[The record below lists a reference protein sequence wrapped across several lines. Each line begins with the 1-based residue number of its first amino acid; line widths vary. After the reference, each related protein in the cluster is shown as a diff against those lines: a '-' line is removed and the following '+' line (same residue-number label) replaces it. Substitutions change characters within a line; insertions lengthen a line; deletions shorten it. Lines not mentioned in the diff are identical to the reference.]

1 MAVIIEIRK
10 LGELLLSQIIHVA
23 EATLAFLPSLIAA
36 SLAVLFGWILA
47 KVLQYLI
54 NYVLEAVKFDE
65 LLAAGPINHK
75 VFESA
80 GLKVSLSQLLG
91 TVVFWATF
99 FFFGLAPA
107 ADMVNLRSGRVLIEQ
122 VIGFLPE
129 VFGALLVL
137 AAAFLIAGLLRNIF
151 LAVMAPSNLGFLQA
165 SSWFIYAIII
175 VLGFGLALNVLS
187 VAGSLV
193 LDRFLVSVL
202 LGAAALGLALAAAIG
217 FGLGARDVFGAIIA
231 GYQIR
236 DSLAVGD
243 RISIDDYSGVVEQI
257 GLGAVQLR
265 DAERI
270 ISIPNHV
277 FFQKVIL
284 KKREEQKKAA

>member
-10 LGELLLSQIIHVA
+10 LGELLLAQIIHVA
-23 EATLAFLPSLIAA
+23 EAILAFLPSLIAA
-36 SLAVLFGWILA
+36 SLAVLFGWILG

-65 LLAAGPINHK
+65 LLGAEPINHE

-91 TVVFWATF
+91 TVIFWATF

-107 ADMVNLRSGRVLIEQ
+107 ADMVNLESGRVLIER

-137 AAAFLIAGLLRNIF
+137 AAAFFIAGLLRNIF
-151 LAVMAPSNLGFLQA
+151 LAVMAPSNLRFLQA
-165 SSWFIYAIII
+165 SSWLIYAIFI
-175 VLGFGLALNVLS
+175 VFGFGLALNVLG

-193 LDRFLVSVL
+193 VDRFLVTVL
-202 LGAAALGLALAAAIG
+202 LGAGGLGLTLAAAIG

-236 DSLAVGD
+236 DRLAVGD
-243 RISIDDYSGVVEQI
+243 RISIDDYSGVVEQM
-257 GLGAVQLR
+257 GLAAVQLR

-270 ISIPNHV
+270 ISIPNHL

-284 KKREEQKKAA
+284 KKRQEQKKAA